1 MCENLFKINWS
12 LDISTFDDFTV
23 SKNGSSQSIINK
35 VQTTKYLENYAH
47 GVGGNYLANLLV
59 KFLQDRIKPWGVR
72 ALRVS
77 TVYLFFFFLIF
88 SEGFRTYFNSP
99 SDSC

>member
-35 VQTTKYLENYAH
+35 VQTTKYLENYVH

-59 KFLQDRIKPWGVR
+59 KFLQDRVR

-77 TVYLFFFFLIF
+77 TVYLFFFLIF

-99 SDSC
+99 SDSY